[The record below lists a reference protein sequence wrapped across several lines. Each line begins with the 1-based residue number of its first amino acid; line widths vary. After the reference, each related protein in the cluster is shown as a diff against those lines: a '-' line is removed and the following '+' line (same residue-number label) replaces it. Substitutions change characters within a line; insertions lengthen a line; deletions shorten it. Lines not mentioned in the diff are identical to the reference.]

1 MMRRPCKEDLYF
13 FALRLT
19 CWAVAAAL
27 ILVILYIVAKGA
39 KVVDWSFI
47 TTTWNHM
54 DITQGGIYQ
63 AIVGSLLLGSLVV
76 IFSIPIG
83 IGCAIYLSEYGGG
96 GWATRAIRV
105 AIRNLAGVPSVVYGL
120 FGLAVFVIFMGLGTS
135 LLASSLTLACMTLP
149 WVITA
154 SEEAL
159 KAVPDS
165 FREGALAL
173 GATKWQMVR
182 TSVLPYAI
190 PGMVTG
196 SIIGVARA
204 MGETAPLIFTG
215 AVFYMSYVPTS
226 PLDKFMSLPYHL
238 FILATQHA
246 SPYAQLY
253 AAGTATVLIA
263 LVFGMTLVATLLRY
277 RYRRRAGEWQ
287 HA

>member
-1 MMRRPCKEDLYF
+1 MSSKLCKEDFYF
-13 FALRLT
+13 FMFRLT
-19 CWAVAAAL
+19 CWLVATAL
-27 ILVILYIVAKGA
+27 ILVILYVVVKGA
-39 KVVDWSFI
+39 KVVSWRFI
-47 TTTWNHM
+47 TSPWHHR

-63 AIVGSLLLGSLVV
+63 AIVGSLLLGLLVV
-76 IFSIPIG
+76 VFSIPIG
-83 IGCAIYLSEYGGG
+83 IGCAIYLSEYGGDR
-96 GWATRAIRV
+96 WTTRMVRA

-120 FGLAVFVIFMGLGTS
+120 FGLAVFVIFMRLGTS

-149 WVITA
+149 WVVTA

-159 KAVPDS
+159 RSVPES
-165 FREGALAL
+165 FRDASLAL
-173 GATKWQMVR
+173 GATRWQMIR
-182 TSVLPYAI
+182 TNVLPYAF

-246 SPYAQLY
+246 SPHAQLY
-253 AAGTATVLIA
+253 AAGTATILIA
-263 LVFGMTLVATLLRY
+263 IVFGMILVATILRY
-277 RYRRRAGEWQ
+277 RYRRREW
-287 HA
+287 